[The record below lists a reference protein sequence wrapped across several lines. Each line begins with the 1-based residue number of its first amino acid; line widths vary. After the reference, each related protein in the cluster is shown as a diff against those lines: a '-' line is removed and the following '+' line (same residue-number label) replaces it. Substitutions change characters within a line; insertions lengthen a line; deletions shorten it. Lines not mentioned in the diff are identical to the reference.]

1 MTSTEKQ
8 LRVLKRNNEES
19 RRDTRECIKNAL
31 VGLLKNKHYS
41 EITMT
46 DIIRKS
52 GVSRTGVYK
61 NYKSK
66 AEIMLDIYAVFVD
79 DILAV
84 LTGSIERNAIIV
96 FTIAQKN
103 RAAFEALIDAGLEH
117 HLLDMMNE
125 CYEDVADP
133 YYMSMW
139 MGMIYNSLIKWAKSG
154 MDEPLE
160 MTIERIRS
168 VTKLVAESI
177 NKATVTYFKP
187 ADQRDASSVANGR
200 LPRYNI

>member
-1 MTSTEKQ
+1 MSTTEKQ

-31 VGLLKNKHYS
+31 VELLKNKHYS
-41 EITMT
+41 DITMT

-96 FTIAQKN
+96 FTIAQKY

-139 MGMIYNSLIKWAKSG
+139 IGLIYNMLMKWAKSKT
-154 MDEPLE
+154 DEPLE
-160 MTIERIRS
+160 TTIER
-168 VTKLVAESI
+168 TLADLKLVAESI
-177 NKATVTYFKP
+177 NAGKATYFKP
-187 ADQRDASSVANGR
+187 AAQRDISPVKKR
-200 LPRYNI
+200 LT

>member
-96 FTIAQKN
+96 FSIAQKN

-117 HLLDMMNE
+117 HLLDMMNK

-133 YYMSMW
+133 YYMAMW
-139 MGMIYNSLIKWAKSG
+139 MGLLYNMLMKWAKSG
-154 MDEPLE
+154 TDEPLE
-160 MTIERIRS
+160 TTIERTLADLR
-168 VTKLVAESI
+168 LMAEAI
-177 NKATVTYFKP
+177 NAGTATYFKP
-187 ADQRDASSVANGR
+187 AAQRDITPVINR
-200 LPRYNI
+200 MT

>member
-1 MTSTEKQ
+1 MSATEKQ
-8 LRVLKRNNEES
+8 IGALKQNNEES

-66 AEIMLDIYAVFVD
+66 AEIMLDIYAGFLD
-79 DILAV
+79 DIIAE
-84 LTGSIERNAIIV
+84 LTTSIYRNVEIV
-96 FTIAQKN
+96 FNIAQKN
-103 RAAFEALIDAGLEH
+103 RAALEALINAGLEH

-125 CYEDVADP
+125 CFEEVADP
-133 YYMSMW
+133 FYMPMW
-139 MGMIYNSLIKWAKSG
+139 IGMIYNVLVKWVKSKT
-154 MDEPLE
+154 DEPLE
-160 MTIERIRS
+160 TTIERIKADI
-168 VTKLVAESI
+168 KLVAKSI
-177 NKATVTYFKP
+177 DTVTATYFKP
-187 ADQRDASSVANGR
+187 ATQKRH
-200 LPRYNI
+200 LT

>member
-1 MTSTEKQ
+1 MSTTEKQ

-31 VGLLKNKHYS
+31 VELLKTKHYS
-41 EITMT
+41 DITMT

-133 YYMSMW
+133 YYMAMW
-139 MGMIYNSLIKWAKSG
+139 MGLIYNMLMKWAKSG
-154 MDEPLE
+154 TDEPLE
-160 MTIERIRS
+160 TIIERTLADLR
-168 VTKLVAESI
+168 LMAEAI
-177 NKATVTYFKP
+177 NAGTATYFKP
-187 ADQRDASSVANGR
+187 AAQRDISPVINR
-200 LPRYNI
+200 MT

>member
-1 MTSTEKQ
+1 MSATEKQ
-8 LRVLKRNNEES
+8 LGALKRNNEES

-31 VGLLKNKHYS
+31 VELLKNKHYS

-96 FTIAQKN
+96 FSIAQKN

-117 HLLDMMNE
+117 HLLDMMNK

-133 YYMSMW
+133 YYMAMW
-139 MGMIYNSLIKWAKSG
+139 MGLLYNMLMKWAKSG
-154 MDEPLE
+154 TDEPLE
-160 MTIERIRS
+160 TTIERTLTDLR
-168 VTKLVAESI
+168 LMAEAI
-177 NKATVTYFKP
+177 NAGTATYFKP
-187 ADQRDASSVANGR
+187 AAQRDITPVINR
-200 LPRYNI
+200 MT

>member
-8 LRVLKRNNEES
+8 LSVLKQNNEES

-133 YYMSMW
+133 YYMAMW
-139 MGMIYNSLIKWAKSG
+139 MGLIYNMLMKWAKSKS
-154 MDEPLE
+154 DEPLE
-160 MTIERIRS
+160 TTIERTLADLR
-168 VTKLVAESI
+168 LMAEAI
-177 NKATVTYFKP
+177 NAGTATYFKP
-187 ADQRDASSVANGR
+187 AAQRDISPVINR
-200 LPRYNI
+200 MT

>member
-1 MTSTEKQ
+1 MSATEKQ
-8 LRVLKRNNEES
+8 IRALKRNNEES
-19 RRDTRECIKNAL
+19 HRDARECIKNAL
-31 VGLLKNKHYS
+31 VELLKNKHYS

-79 DILAV
+79 DILAE
-84 LTGSIERNAIIV
+84 LTGSIDRNAIIV
-96 FTIAQKN
+96 YTIAQKN

-125 CYEDVADP
+125 CYKDVTDP
-133 YYMSMW
+133 YYMAMW
-139 MGMIYNSLIKWAKSG
+139 ISLIYNMLMKWAKSKT
-154 MDEPLE
+154 DEPLE
-160 MTIERIRS
+160 TIIERTLADLR
-168 VTKLVAESI
+168 LMAEAI
-177 NKATVTYFKP
+177 NAGTATYFKP
-187 ADQRDASSVANGR
+187 AAQRDISPVINR
-200 LPRYNI
+200 LT

>member
-96 FTIAQKN
+96 FSIAQKN

-117 HLLDMMNE
+117 HLLDMMNK

-133 YYMSMW
+133 YYMAMW
-139 MGMIYNSLIKWAKSG
+139 MGLIYNMLMKWAKSG
-154 MDEPLE
+154 TDEPLE
-160 MTIERIRS
+160 TTIERTLADLR
-168 VTKLVAESI
+168 LMAEAI
-177 NKATVTYFKP
+177 NAGTATYFKP
-187 ADQRDASSVANGR
+187 AAQRDITPVINR
-200 LPRYNI
+200 MT